1 MKTAMLMAL
10 MTMLLMAIGDYFGGL
25 QGMTIMLVFGV
36 AMNFFTY
43 WNSDKM
49 VLAHYNA
56 QEVNARTAP
65 RLYAIVKRLADRAK
79 LPMPKVYI
87 IDSPVPNAFATG
99 RNPEHAAVAVNTA
112 LADLL
117 DEDEL
122 RYQKALVNLYETIG
136 YQCVEVCASTGK
148 GLDAFLPSLKGKVTL
163 LSGNSGVGKS
173 TLINQILPSANQR
186 TAEISSAHNTGMH
199 TTTFSEML
207 SLPQGGY
214 LIDTPGIKGFGTF
227 DIERE
232 ELTSYFKEIFK
243 FSSDCRF
250 SNCTH
255 THEPGCAVRKAVEE
269 HYIAESRYQS
279 YLSMLDDKEENKYRE
294 AF

>member
-36 AMNFFTY
+36 VMNFFTY

-49 VLAHYNA
+49 VLAHYRA

-79 LPMPKVYI
+79 LPMPKVYV

-122 RYQKALVNLYETIG
+122 AGGLAHELSHVKHRDILISTVAASMAGAISTIAQWGMFLGGGRDENGESRNPIATILVMILAPLAAALIQMAVSRSREYMADKSGGELCGNPNAL
-136 YQCVEVCASTGK
+136 A
-148 GLDAFLPSLKGKVTL
+148 DALLKIEAFARRRVMPGATEATAHMFII
-163 LSGNSGVGKS
+163 NPFSGVNMRQLFS
-173 TLINQILPSANQR
+173 THPP
-186 TAEISSAHNTGMH
+186 TE
-199 TTTFSEML
+199 
-207 SLPQGGY
+207 
-214 LIDTPGIKGFGTF
+214 
-227 DIERE
+227 ER
-232 ELTSYFKEIFK
+232 
-243 FSSDCRF
+243 
-250 SNCTH
+250 
-255 THEPGCAVRKAVEE
+255 VR
-269 HYIAESRYQS
+269 
-279 YLSMLDDKEENKYRE
+279 LLRE
-294 AF
+294 QARAMR

>member
-122 RYQKALVNLYETIG
+122 AGVLAHELSHVKHRDILISTVAASMAGAISTIAQWGMFLGGGRDENGESRNPFATILVMILAPMAAALIQMAVSRSREYMADKSGGELCGNPNAL
-136 YQCVEVCASTGK
+136 A
-148 GLDAFLPSLKGKVTL
+148 DALLKIEAFARRRVMPGATEATAHMFII
-163 LSGNSGVGKS
+163 NPFSGVNMRQLFS
-173 TLINQILPSANQR
+173 THPP
-186 TAEISSAHNTGMH
+186 TE
-199 TTTFSEML
+199 
-207 SLPQGGY
+207 
-214 LIDTPGIKGFGTF
+214 
-227 DIERE
+227 ER
-232 ELTSYFKEIFK
+232 
-243 FSSDCRF
+243 
-250 SNCTH
+250 
-255 THEPGCAVRKAVEE
+255 VR
-269 HYIAESRYQS
+269 
-279 YLSMLDDKEENKYRE
+279 LLRE
-294 AF
+294 QARAMRK

>member
-36 AMNFFTY
+36 VMNFFTY
-43 WNSDKM
+43 WNSDKL
-49 VLAHYNA
+49 VLAHYRA

-122 RYQKALVNLYETIG
+122 AGVLAHELSHVKHRDILISTVAASMAGAISTIAQWGMFLGGGRDENGESRNPFATILVMILAPMAAALIQMAVSRSREYMADKSGGELCGDPNALADALLKIEAFARRRVMPGATEATAHMFIINPFSGVNLK
-136 YQCVEVCASTGK
+136 QLFSTH
-148 GLDAFLPSLKGKVTL
+148 PPTEERVRL
-163 LSGNSGVGKS
+163 L
-173 TLINQILPSANQR
+173 
-186 TAEISSAHNTGMH
+186 
-199 TTTFSEML
+199 
-207 SLPQGGY
+207 
-214 LIDTPGIKGFGTF
+214 
-227 DIERE
+227 RE
-232 ELTSYFKEIFK
+232 QA
-243 FSSDCRF
+243 R
-250 SNCTH
+250 
-255 THEPGCAVRKAVEE
+255 AMR
-269 HYIAESRYQS
+269 
-279 YLSMLDDKEENKYRE
+279 
-294 AF
+294 

>member
-1 MKTAMLMAL
+1 MKTAFLMAL

-25 QGMTIMLVFGV
+25 QGMTIMLVVGV

-49 VLAHYNA
+49 VLAHYGA

-65 RLYAIVKRLADRAK
+65 RLYGIVKRLADRAK

-122 RYQKALVNLYETIG
+122 AGVLAHELSHVKHRDILISTVAASMAGAISTIAQWGMFLGGGRDENGESRNPFATILVMILAPMAAALIQMAVSRSREYMADKSGGELCGNPNAL
-136 YQCVEVCASTGK
+136 A
-148 GLDAFLPSLKGKVTL
+148 DALLKIEAFARRRVMPGATEATAHMFII
-163 LSGNSGVGKS
+163 NPFSGVNMRQLFS
-173 TLINQILPSANQR
+173 THPP
-186 TAEISSAHNTGMH
+186 TE
-199 TTTFSEML
+199 
-207 SLPQGGY
+207 
-214 LIDTPGIKGFGTF
+214 
-227 DIERE
+227 ER
-232 ELTSYFKEIFK
+232 
-243 FSSDCRF
+243 
-250 SNCTH
+250 
-255 THEPGCAVRKAVEE
+255 VR
-269 HYIAESRYQS
+269 
-279 YLSMLDDKEENKYRE
+279 LLRE
-294 AF
+294 QARAMRK

>member
-122 RYQKALVNLYETIG
+122 AGVLAHELSHVKHRDILISTVAASMAGAISTIAQWGMFLGGGRDENGESRNPFATILVMLFAPLAAALIQMAVSRSREYMADKSGGELCGDPNAL
-136 YQCVEVCASTGK
+136 A
-148 GLDAFLPSLKGKVTL
+148 DALLKIEAFARRRVMPGATEATAHMFII
-163 LSGNSGVGKS
+163 NPFSGVNMRQLFS
-173 TLINQILPSANQR
+173 THPP
-186 TAEISSAHNTGMH
+186 TE
-199 TTTFSEML
+199 
-207 SLPQGGY
+207 
-214 LIDTPGIKGFGTF
+214 
-227 DIERE
+227 ER
-232 ELTSYFKEIFK
+232 
-243 FSSDCRF
+243 
-250 SNCTH
+250 
-255 THEPGCAVRKAVEE
+255 VR
-269 HYIAESRYQS
+269 
-279 YLSMLDDKEENKYRE
+279 LLRE
-294 AF
+294 QARAMR

>member
-25 QGMTIMLVFGV
+25 QGMTIMLFFGV

-56 QEVNARTAP
+56 QEVDARTAP

-122 RYQKALVNLYETIG
+122 AGVLAHELSHVKHRDILISTVAASMAGAISTIAQWGMFLGGGRDENGESRNPFATILVMILAPLAAALIQMAVSRSREYMADKSGGELCGDPNAL
-136 YQCVEVCASTGK
+136 A
-148 GLDAFLPSLKGKVTL
+148 DALLKIEAFARRRVMPGATEATAHMFII
-163 LSGNSGVGKS
+163 NPFSGVNMRHLFS
-173 TLINQILPSANQR
+173 THPP
-186 TAEISSAHNTGMH
+186 TE
-199 TTTFSEML
+199 
-207 SLPQGGY
+207 
-214 LIDTPGIKGFGTF
+214 
-227 DIERE
+227 ER
-232 ELTSYFKEIFK
+232 
-243 FSSDCRF
+243 
-250 SNCTH
+250 
-255 THEPGCAVRKAVEE
+255 VR
-269 HYIAESRYQS
+269 
-279 YLSMLDDKEENKYRE
+279 LLRE
-294 AF
+294 QARAMR

>member
-25 QGMTIMLVFGV
+25 QGMTIMLFFGV

-56 QEVNARTAP
+56 QEVDARTAP

-122 RYQKALVNLYETIG
+122 AGVLAHELSHVKHRDILISTVAASMAGAISTIAQWGMFLGGGRDENGESRNPCATILVMILAPLAAALIQMAVSRSREYMADKSGGELCGDPNAL
-136 YQCVEVCASTGK
+136 A
-148 GLDAFLPSLKGKVTL
+148 DALLKIEAFARRRVMPGATEATAHMFII
-163 LSGNSGVGKS
+163 NPFSGVNMRQLFS
-173 TLINQILPSANQR
+173 THPP
-186 TAEISSAHNTGMH
+186 TE
-199 TTTFSEML
+199 
-207 SLPQGGY
+207 
-214 LIDTPGIKGFGTF
+214 
-227 DIERE
+227 ER
-232 ELTSYFKEIFK
+232 
-243 FSSDCRF
+243 
-250 SNCTH
+250 
-255 THEPGCAVRKAVEE
+255 VR
-269 HYIAESRYQS
+269 
-279 YLSMLDDKEENKYRE
+279 LLRE
-294 AF
+294 QARAMR